1 MATKKDTKK
10 KKVESK
16 PKELLTPE
24 ELENVG
30 KIESTLSLD
39 TIQLKRLKWQCKIWV
54 KTTLPKTYR
63 SYRIEL
69 SLDEDPYIKR
79 IDDLETDFSNSL
91 FASDKAS
98 IKAHNQKI
106 SEIRTKLDQ
115 LRNDTEKIEFVSL
128 VEELKYK
135 DAETI
140 LLITL
145 PDDVIEAFNRQ
156 KARFDLYKIVLIPR

>member
-1 MATKKDTKK
+1 MATKKETKK
-10 KKVESK
+10 KRGGVV
-16 PKELLTPE
+16 KELLTPE
-24 ELENVG
+24 DLENVG
-30 KIESTLSLD
+30 KIQSTLGLE

-98 IKAHNQKI
+98 LKSHNQKI
-106 SEIRTKLDQ
+106 QEIRTKLDQ
-115 LRNDTEKIEFVSL
+115 LRADTEKIEFVSL

-135 DAETI
+135 DAETV

-156 KARFDLYKIVLIPR
+156 KSRFDLYKIVLIPR

>member
-1 MATKKDTKK
+1 MPKKETKPKK
-10 KKVESK
+10 T
-16 PKELLTPE
+16 KELLTPE

-54 KTTLPKTYR
+54 KCTLPKTYR
-63 SYRIEL
+63 SYKIEL
-69 SLDEDPYIKR
+69 SLDESPYIKR
-79 IDDLETDFSNSL
+79 IDDLESEFSGSL
-91 FASDKAS
+91 FSTDKAS
-98 IKAHNQKI
+98 VKAHNQKI
-106 SEIRTKLDQ
+106 AEIRQKLDQ

-135 DAETI
+135 DAETV

-156 KARFDLYKIVLIPR
+156 KSRFDLYKIVLIPR